1 MIKHLSRV
9 HTPAQKQIYSNFKI
23 PVTGINCWHVFT
35 TKLSDRSPSSSS
47 LLANSCRIHDTFKLK
62 GPNNWSSENIWK
74 FKSKKLRTK
83 TWNDENRSIAARSRF
98 TASNLWNSR
107 YNSQIDYMSKLE
119 YNRKRSYLQ
128 SGCSQKYDC

>member
-1 MIKHLSRV
+1 MIKHFSWV
-9 HTPAQKQIYSNFKI
+9 HTPTQKKYEFNLKI
-23 PVTGINCWHVFT
+23 PVTGINFWHIFT

-47 LLANSCRIHDTFKLK
+47 SLANSCRIHDTFKLK
-62 GPNNWSSENIWK
+62 NPNDWSSENIWK
-74 FKSKKLRTK
+74 LRVKSLEQP

-107 YNSQIDYMSKLE
+107 NNSQIDHMSKAE

-128 SGCSQKYDC
+128 SGCSQKYDS